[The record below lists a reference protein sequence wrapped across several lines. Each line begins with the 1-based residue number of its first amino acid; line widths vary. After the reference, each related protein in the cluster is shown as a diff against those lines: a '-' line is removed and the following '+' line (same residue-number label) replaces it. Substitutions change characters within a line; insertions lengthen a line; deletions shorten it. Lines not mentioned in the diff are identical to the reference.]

1 VSVSEDEIIARANRA
16 QAILT
21 DPLVVETFAGLEA
34 VYISQWRD
42 ASSPEA
48 RETMW
53 LLLQNLMT
61 FRAAFGQYIRQG
73 QVAVAAR
80 DQRER
85 AKRQDAEP

>member
-1 VSVSEDEIIARANRA
+1 MTEDEIIARANRA